1 MRIRPFD
8 AGDVR
13 DVASLWQYWFRD
25 KTREPAPDLVTLARR
40 IYVERP
46 GGDPAIPSL
55 VAEGDQGEM
64 LGFLGVT
71 ATPVLVDG
79 QPGTLAGV
87 FPSVVAPEAPTTV
100 ASFLLRKFLAGPQ
113 ALTLSDG
120 GHVVFERIWQL
131 LGGGIAP
138 TASLR
143 WIKAF
148 RPARIGLGVALRGRR
163 SGTALGTLASTLASP
178 LATGSD
184 AIARTAGGGWF
195 RGPGASDAYRSEP
208 LTPADFIAAIESV
221 HARTRLRPRYGEDY
235 LVWLFAQMASIRD
248 QGVFEPTLVTTAAG
262 DVAGWW
268 IGYLRPGRT
277 SRVFALDGADRHLG
291 GVVDQLF
298 ARADEAG
305 VGALVGRLEPRL
317 RAPLATRG
325 TLVHNGGSLQM
336 VHAADP
342 TLRDDALLGRLAFSR
357 LEGENWYW
365 WAITSQFES

>member
-1 MRIRPFD
+1 VRIRPFD
-8 AGDVR
+8 ADDVR
-13 DVASLWQYWFRD
+13 DVAALWQYWFRD
-25 KTREPAPDLVTLARR
+25 KTRDPDPDLVAWARR

-46 GGDPAIPSL
+46 GGDPEVPSL
-55 VAEGDQGEM
+55 VAEGDGGEM

-79 QPGTLAGV
+79 QPRTLAGV
-87 FPSVVAPEAPTTV
+87 FPSIVAPEAPTTV
-100 ASFLLRKFLAGPQ
+100 ASFLLRKFVAGPQ
-113 ALTLSDG
+113 ALTVSDG
-120 GHVVFERIWQL
+120 GHVVFERIWRL

-163 SGTALGTLASTLASP
+163 AHGTLATLTSP
-178 LATGSD
+178 LAGGAD
-184 AIARTAGGGWF
+184 ALARRAGGGWF
-195 RGPGASDAYRSEP
+195 RAAGTGDGYRSQP
-208 LTPADFIAAIESV
+208 LTPADFVAAIETV
-221 HARTRLRPRYGEDY
+221 HARTRLRPRYTEEY
-235 LVWLFAQMASIRD
+235 LAWLFAAMASIRD
-248 QGVFEPTLVTTAAG
+248 QGAFEPTLVTTAKG
-262 DVAGWW
+262 DIAGWW
-268 IGYLRPGRT
+268 IAYLRPGRT
-277 SRVFALDGADRHLG
+277 SRVFALDGAERHLG

-298 ARADEAG
+298 ARADDAG

-317 RAPLATRG
+317 RAPLATRR

>member
-1 MRIRPFD
+1 VRIRPFD

-25 KTREPAPDLVTLARR
+25 KTRDPDPDLVALAHR

-46 GGDPAIPSL
+46 GGDPEVPSL

-64 LGFLGVT
+64 LGFVGVT
-71 ATPVLVDG
+71 STPVLVDG
-79 QPGTLAGV
+79 QPRTLAGV
-87 FPSVVAPEAPTTV
+87 FPSVVAPGAPTTV

-113 ALTLSDG
+113 ALTVSDG

-131 LGGGIAP
+131 LGGAIAP

-143 WIKAF
+143 WIKLF
-148 RPARIGLGVALRGRR
+148 RPARIGLGVALSRFRSRR
-163 SGTALGTLASTLASP
+163 TLATLTSP
-178 LATGSD
+178 LAGGAD
-184 AIARTAGGGWF
+184 ALVRRAGGGWF
-195 RGPGASDAYRSEP
+195 HARGASAGYRSEP
-208 LTPADFIAAIESV
+208 LAPADLIAAIESV
-221 HARTRLRPRYGEDY
+221 HARTRLRPRYSEDY
-235 LVWLFAQMASIRD
+235 LGWLFEQMASIRD
-248 QGVFEPTLVTTAAG
+248 QGTFEPTLVTTPSG

-277 SRVFALDGADRHLG
+277 SRIFALDGADRHLG
-291 GVVDQLF
+291 GVLDQLF
-298 ARADEAG
+298 ARADDAG

-317 RAPLATRG
+317 RAPLAERR

-365 WAITSQFES
+365 WAITSQFET